1 MRLLMI
7 FLLLSNIIF
16 AQWSPVKTFNS
27 TSPIQSISD
36 FDFLNEQNGFSISYN
51 YNNNTSTFY
60 RITNGGI
67 TWDSTTTVDG
77 FFRSIVMATDSIIY
91 AAGNVDVN
99 LGTPS
104 AYQSKQIYRSLDA
117 GQTWTQHEIFNT
129 LGLLDRN
136 CMVFTNDSTGFVSCY
151 AGMYFTNDYGTSWNL
166 LNTTSGQLPV
176 NLGSEIATFYN
187 NDVYLTNTSSLSSQT
202 TILDC
207 YGIGGVGFTS
217 SYGDTLRRTNNC
229 NDGWGNTFRALTIS
243 ELGGSTSV
251 IHFLDQGISD
261 VAINASGIYAVSQRP
276 LRSTDGGQSF
286 YKQECTLP
294 SDSLLVFT
302 RIEFINDDIAYALA
316 VNQDSGIMKLL
327 KTTNAGGVTSNYV
340 TQPLQNVGAVNE
352 FNESSFQIFPNPV
365 SDQINIPET
374 LIQQYNLYRIL
385 SNDGKVIQEGQTT
398 AILDVANLPAGNY
411 TLLIENPT
419 QKRFAKVLV
428 VR

>member
-1 MRLLMI
+1 
-7 FLLLSNIIF
+7 
-16 AQWSPVKTFNS
+16 
-27 TSPIQSISD
+27 
-36 FDFLNEQNGFSISYN
+36 
-51 YNNNTSTFY
+51 
-60 RITNGGI
+60 
-67 TWDSTTTVDG
+67 
-77 FFRSIVMATDSIIY
+77 MATDSIIY

-117 GQTWTQHEIFNT
+117 GQTWSQHEIFNT
-129 LGLLDRN
+129 FGLLDRN
-136 CMVFTNDSTGFVSCY
+136 CMVFTNDSTGFVSCF

-207 YGIGGVGFTS
+207 FGIGGVGYTS
-217 SYGDTLRRTNNC
+217 SYGDTLIRTNNC

-365 SDQINIPET
+365 SDQINIPES
-374 LIQQYNLYRIL
+374 LIQQYNHYRIL

-398 AILDVANLPAGNY
+398 ATLDVANLPAGNY

-419 QKRFAKVLV
+419 QKRYAKVLV